1 MKFTMIRRIAA
12 LGLILVLAAGIP
24 IQASSA
30 STEKVTE
37 DAASTK
43 SLQEAQDEK
52 AQLEKALKEAQSTI
66 EDLRDSKGDIESK
79 VTELNQQLIDISAR
93 ITDLEN
99 QLTAKS
105 EDIQETKDELAGA
118 KEREAQQYADM
129 KVRIQ
134 FMYEN
139 GQTSYLEA
147 LLSSRNISEF
157 LNSADYIAQ
166 IQSYDRQK
174 LTEYQDTVE
183 SIVNLEAQLEQEYTD
198 LEALK
203 STVESNKATVAAMMR
218 QKESELADISGDIED
233 AQSDADYYAAEI
245 QAQEELIAAIKR
257 AEAEKAAAGVEEH
270 PYTGGA
276 FRWPCPSST
285 RVTSDYGTR
294 VSPMSGASSNH
305 KGIDIGASAG
315 ADIIAAA
322 DGTVTAASYSSAAG
336 NYVMIDHGGGL
347 YTVYM
352 HASSLLVSPG
362 QTVSAGDVIA
372 KVGSTGISTGS
383 HLHFRRLFKWKLRQP
398 VELPGRLMEKVH
410 VGIDRNS
417 LSLDREFL
425 HILLRI
431 AYRNEGNY
439 GRTKRKYAKRH
450 DRK

>member
-1 MKFTMIRRIAA
+1 MKFTMIRRITA
-12 LGLILVLAAGIP
+12 LVLILVLAAGIP

-37 DAASTK
+37 DDASTK

-66 EDLRDSKGDIESK
+66 EDLKDSKGDIESK

-383 HLHFRRLFKWKLRQP
+383 HLHFG
-398 VELPGRLMEKVH
+398 V
-410 VGIDRNS
+410 S
-417 LSLDREFL
+417 LNGSYVSPWSYL
-425 HILLRI
+425 
-431 AYRNEGNY
+431 G
-439 GRTKRKYAKRH
+439 G
-450 DRK
+450 

>member
-1 MKFTMIRRIAA
+1 MKFTMIRRITA

-294 VSPMSGASSNH
+294 VSPMSGASNH

-383 HLHFRRLFKWKLRQP
+383 HLHFG
-398 VELPGRLMEKVH
+398 V
-410 VGIDRNS
+410 S
-417 LSLDREFL
+417 LNGSYVSPWSYL
-425 HILLRI
+425 
-431 AYRNEGNY
+431 G
-439 GRTKRKYAKRH
+439 G
-450 DRK
+450 

>member
-1 MKFTMIRRIAA
+1 MIRRIIA

-37 DAASTK
+37 DDASTK

-66 EDLRDSKGDIESK
+66 EDLKDSKGDIESK

-383 HLHFRRLFKWKLRQP
+383 HLHFG
-398 VELPGRLMEKVH
+398 V
-410 VGIDRNS
+410 S
-417 LSLDREFL
+417 LNGSYVSPWSYL
-425 HILLRI
+425 
-431 AYRNEGNY
+431 G
-439 GRTKRKYAKRH
+439 G
-450 DRK
+450 

>member
-79 VTELNQQLIDISAR
+79 VTELNQQLIDISTR

-383 HLHFRRLFKWKLRQP
+383 HLHFG
-398 VELPGRLMEKVH
+398 V
-410 VGIDRNS
+410 S
-417 LSLDREFL
+417 LNGSYVSPWSYL
-425 HILLRI
+425 
-431 AYRNEGNY
+431 G
-439 GRTKRKYAKRH
+439 G
-450 DRK
+450 

>member
-1 MKFTMIRRIAA
+1 MKFTMIRRITA
-12 LGLILVLAAGIP
+12 LGLMLVLAAGIP

-66 EDLRDSKGDIESK
+66 EDLKDSKGDIESK

-383 HLHFRRLFKWKLRQP
+383 HLHFG
-398 VELPGRLMEKVH
+398 V
-410 VGIDRNS
+410 S
-417 LSLDREFL
+417 LNGSYVSPWSYL
-425 HILLRI
+425 
-431 AYRNEGNY
+431 G
-439 GRTKRKYAKRH
+439 G
-450 DRK
+450 

>member
-1 MKFTMIRRIAA
+1 MKFTMIRRITA

-52 AQLEKALKEAQSTI
+52 AQLEKALKEAQGTI
-66 EDLRDSKGDIESK
+66 EDLKDSKGDIESK

-315 ADIIAAA
+315 ADIIAEA

-383 HLHFRRLFKWKLRQP
+383 HLHFG
-398 VELPGRLMEKVH
+398 V
-410 VGIDRNS
+410 S
-417 LSLDREFL
+417 LNGSYVSPWSYL
-425 HILLRI
+425 
-431 AYRNEGNY
+431 G
-439 GRTKRKYAKRH
+439 G
-450 DRK
+450 

>member
-1 MKFTMIRRIAA
+1 MIRRITA

-37 DAASTK
+37 DDASTK

-66 EDLRDSKGDIESK
+66 EDLKDSKGDIESK

-352 HASSLLVSPG
+352 HASYLLVSPG

-383 HLHFRRLFKWKLRQP
+383 HLHFG
-398 VELPGRLMEKVH
+398 V
-410 VGIDRNS
+410 S
-417 LSLDREFL
+417 LNGSYVSPWSYL
-425 HILLRI
+425 
-431 AYRNEGNY
+431 G
-439 GRTKRKYAKRH
+439 G
-450 DRK
+450 

>member
-1 MKFTMIRRIAA
+1 MKFTMIRRITA
-12 LGLILVLAAGIP
+12 LGLVLVLAAGIP
-24 IQASSA
+24 IQASSVA
-30 STEKVTE
+30 TEKATE

-66 EDLRDSKGDIESK
+66 EDLKDSKGDIESK

-383 HLHFRRLFKWKLRQP
+383 HLHFG
-398 VELPGRLMEKVH
+398 V
-410 VGIDRNS
+410 S
-417 LSLDREFL
+417 LNGSYVSPWSYL
-425 HILLRI
+425 
-431 AYRNEGNY
+431 G
-439 GRTKRKYAKRH
+439 G
-450 DRK
+450 

>member
-1 MKFTMIRRIAA
+1 MIRRITA
-12 LGLILVLAAGIP
+12 LVLILVLAAGIS

-66 EDLRDSKGDIESK
+66 EDLKDSKGDIESK

-118 KEREAQQYADM
+118 KEREAQQYAEM

-183 SIVNLEAQLEQEYTD
+183 SSVNLEAQLEQEYTD
-198 LEALK
+198 REALK

-383 HLHFRRLFKWKLRQP
+383 HLHFG
-398 VELPGRLMEKVH
+398 V
-410 VGIDRNS
+410 S
-417 LSLDREFL
+417 LNGSYVSPWSYL
-425 HILLRI
+425 
-431 AYRNEGNY
+431 G
-439 GRTKRKYAKRH
+439 G
-450 DRK
+450 

>member
-1 MKFTMIRRIAA
+1 MIRRITA
-12 LGLILVLAAGIP
+12 LVLILVLAAGIS
-24 IQASSA
+24 IRASSA

-66 EDLRDSKGDIESK
+66 EDLKDSKGDIESK

-383 HLHFRRLFKWKLRQP
+383 HLHFG
-398 VELPGRLMEKVH
+398 V
-410 VGIDRNS
+410 S
-417 LSLDREFL
+417 LNGSYVSPWSYL
-425 HILLRI
+425 
-431 AYRNEGNY
+431 G
-439 GRTKRKYAKRH
+439 G
-450 DRK
+450 

>member
-1 MKFTMIRRIAA
+1 MKFTMIRRITA

-66 EDLRDSKGDIESK
+66 DDLRDSKGDIESK

-383 HLHFRRLFKWKLRQP
+383 HLHFG
-398 VELPGRLMEKVH
+398 V
-410 VGIDRNS
+410 S
-417 LSLDREFL
+417 LNGSYVSPWSYL
-425 HILLRI
+425 
-431 AYRNEGNY
+431 G
-439 GRTKRKYAKRH
+439 G
-450 DRK
+450 

>member
-1 MKFTMIRRIAA
+1 MKFTMIRRITA

-37 DAASTK
+37 DDASTK

-52 AQLEKALKEAQSTI
+52 AQLEKALKEAQGTI
-66 EDLRDSKGDIESK
+66 EDLKDSKGDIESK

-383 HLHFRRLFKWKLRQP
+383 HLHFG
-398 VELPGRLMEKVH
+398 V
-410 VGIDRNS
+410 S
-417 LSLDREFL
+417 LNGSYVSPWSYL
-425 HILLRI
+425 
-431 AYRNEGNY
+431 G
-439 GRTKRKYAKRH
+439 G
-450 DRK
+450 

>member
-1 MKFTMIRRIAA
+1 MKFTMIRRITA

-37 DAASTK
+37 DAAPTK

-66 EDLRDSKGDIESK
+66 EDLRASKGHIESK

-383 HLHFRRLFKWKLRQP
+383 HLHFG
-398 VELPGRLMEKVH
+398 V
-410 VGIDRNS
+410 S
-417 LSLDREFL
+417 LNGSYVSPWSYL
-425 HILLRI
+425 
-431 AYRNEGNY
+431 G
-439 GRTKRKYAKRH
+439 G
-450 DRK
+450 

>member
-1 MKFTMIRRIAA
+1 MIRRITA

-24 IQASSA
+24 IQTSSA

-383 HLHFRRLFKWKLRQP
+383 HLHFG
-398 VELPGRLMEKVH
+398 V
-410 VGIDRNS
+410 S
-417 LSLDREFL
+417 LNGSYVSPWSYL
-425 HILLRI
+425 
-431 AYRNEGNY
+431 G
-439 GRTKRKYAKRH
+439 G
-450 DRK
+450 

>member
-1 MKFTMIRRIAA
+1 MIRRITAP
-12 LGLILVLAAGIP
+12 GLILVLAAGIP

-52 AQLEKALKEAQSTI
+52 AQLEKALKEAQGTI
-66 EDLRDSKGDIESK
+66 EDLKDSKGDIESK
-79 VTELNQQLIDISAR
+79 VTELNQQLMDISAR

-383 HLHFRRLFKWKLRQP
+383 HLHFG
-398 VELPGRLMEKVH
+398 V
-410 VGIDRNS
+410 S
-417 LSLDREFL
+417 LNGSYVSPWSYL
-425 HILLRI
+425 
-431 AYRNEGNY
+431 G
-439 GRTKRKYAKRH
+439 G
-450 DRK
+450 

>member
-52 AQLEKALKEAQSTI
+52 AQLEKALKEAQCTI

-383 HLHFRRLFKWKLRQP
+383 HLHFG
-398 VELPGRLMEKVH
+398 V
-410 VGIDRNS
+410 S
-417 LSLDREFL
+417 LNGSYVSPWSYL
-425 HILLRI
+425 
-431 AYRNEGNY
+431 G
-439 GRTKRKYAKRH
+439 G
-450 DRK
+450 

>member
-1 MKFTMIRRIAA
+1 MKFTMIRRITA

-52 AQLEKALKEAQSTI
+52 AQLEKALKEAQGTI
-66 EDLRDSKGDIESK
+66 EDLKDSKGDIESK
-79 VTELNQQLIDISAR
+79 VTELNQQLMDISAR

-147 LLSSRNISEF
+147 LLSSRSISEF

-383 HLHFRRLFKWKLRQP
+383 HLHFG
-398 VELPGRLMEKVH
+398 V
-410 VGIDRNS
+410 S
-417 LSLDREFL
+417 LNGSYVSPWSYL
-425 HILLRI
+425 
-431 AYRNEGNY
+431 G
-439 GRTKRKYAKRH
+439 G
-450 DRK
+450 

>member
-1 MKFTMIRRIAA
+1 MKFTMIRRITA

-52 AQLEKALKEAQSTI
+52 AQLEKALKEAQGTI
-66 EDLRDSKGDIESK
+66 EDLKDSKGDIESK

-218 QKESELADISGDIED
+218 QKEAELADISGDIED

-383 HLHFRRLFKWKLRQP
+383 HLHFG
-398 VELPGRLMEKVH
+398 V
-410 VGIDRNS
+410 S
-417 LSLDREFL
+417 LNGSYVSPWSYL
-425 HILLRI
+425 
-431 AYRNEGNY
+431 G
-439 GRTKRKYAKRH
+439 G
-450 DRK
+450 

>member
-24 IQASSA
+24 IQASST

-383 HLHFRRLFKWKLRQP
+383 HLHFG
-398 VELPGRLMEKVH
+398 V
-410 VGIDRNS
+410 S
-417 LSLDREFL
+417 LNGSYVSPWSYL
-425 HILLRI
+425 
-431 AYRNEGNY
+431 G
-439 GRTKRKYAKRH
+439 G
-450 DRK
+450 

>member
-1 MKFTMIRRIAA
+1 MIRRITA
-12 LGLILVLAAGIP
+12 LVLILVLAAGIS

-183 SIVNLEAQLEQEYTD
+183 LIVNLEAQLEQEYTD

-383 HLHFRRLFKWKLRQP
+383 HLHFG
-398 VELPGRLMEKVH
+398 V
-410 VGIDRNS
+410 S
-417 LSLDREFL
+417 LNGSYVSPWSYL
-425 HILLRI
+425 
-431 AYRNEGNY
+431 G
-439 GRTKRKYAKRH
+439 G
-450 DRK
+450 

>member
-1 MKFTMIRRIAA
+1 MKFTMIRRITA
-12 LGLILVLAAGIP
+12 LVLILVLAAGIS

-383 HLHFRRLFKWKLRQP
+383 HLHFG
-398 VELPGRLMEKVH
+398 V
-410 VGIDRNS
+410 S
-417 LSLDREFL
+417 LNGSYVSPWSCL
-425 HILLRI
+425 
-431 AYRNEGNY
+431 G
-439 GRTKRKYAKRH
+439 G
-450 DRK
+450 

>member
-1 MKFTMIRRIAA
+1 M
-12 LGLILVLAAGIP
+12 LVLAAGIP

-37 DAASTK
+37 DDASTK

-66 EDLRDSKGDIESK
+66 EDLKDSKGDIESK

-105 EDIQETKDELAGA
+105 EDIQETKDELAEA

-383 HLHFRRLFKWKLRQP
+383 HLHFG
-398 VELPGRLMEKVH
+398 V
-410 VGIDRNS
+410 S
-417 LSLDREFL
+417 LNGSYVSPWSYL
-425 HILLRI
+425 
-431 AYRNEGNY
+431 G
-439 GRTKRKYAKRH
+439 G
-450 DRK
+450 

>member
-1 MKFTMIRRIAA
+1 MIRRITA
-12 LGLILVLAAGIP
+12 LVLILVLAAGIS

-66 EDLRDSKGDIESK
+66 EDLKDSKGDIESK

-383 HLHFRRLFKWKLRQP
+383 HLLRRLFKWKLRQP

-410 VGIDRNS
+410 VGIGP
-417 LSLDREFL
+417 E
-425 HILLRI
+425 IPCPWT
-431 AYRNEGNY
+431 GNFY
-439 GRTKRKYAKRH
+439 ISYYV
-450 DRK
+450 

>member
-1 MKFTMIRRIAA
+1 MAKKV
-12 LGLILVLAAGIP
+12 LV
-24 IQASSA
+24 
-30 STEKVTE
+30 V
-37 DAASTK
+37 D
-43 SLQEAQDEK
+43 DEK
-52 AQLEKALKEAQSTI
+52 LIVKGIRFSLEQDGMEVDYAYDGESALEAAH
-66 EDLRDSKGDIESK
+66 EKKYDIILLDVMLPKMSGFE
-79 VTELNQQLIDISAR
+79 VCQQIREFSDMPVVM
-93 ITDLEN
+93 
-99 QLTAKS
+99 LTAKS
-105 EDIQETKDELAGA
+105 EDIQEAKDELAGA

-383 HLHFRRLFKWKLRQP
+383 HLHFG
-398 VELPGRLMEKVH
+398 V
-410 VGIDRNS
+410 S
-417 LSLDREFL
+417 LNGSYVSPWSYL
-425 HILLRI
+425 
-431 AYRNEGNY
+431 G
-439 GRTKRKYAKRH
+439 G
-450 DRK
+450 

>member
-1 MKFTMIRRIAA
+1 MKFTMIRRITA
-12 LGLILVLAAGIP
+12 LGLVLVLAAGIP

-30 STEKVTE
+30 ATEKATE

-52 AQLEKALKEAQSTI
+52 AQMEKALKEAQSTI
-66 EDLRDSKGDIESK
+66 EDLKDSKGDIESK

-183 SIVNLEAQLEQEYTD
+183 SIVNLEVQLEQEYTD

-383 HLHFRRLFKWKLRQP
+383 HLHFG
-398 VELPGRLMEKVH
+398 V
-410 VGIDRNS
+410 S
-417 LSLDREFL
+417 LNGSYVSPWSYL
-425 HILLRI
+425 
-431 AYRNEGNY
+431 G
-439 GRTKRKYAKRH
+439 G
-450 DRK
+450 

>member
-1 MKFTMIRRIAA
+1 MKFTMIRRITA

-52 AQLEKALKEAQSTI
+52 AQLEKALKEAQGTI

-79 VTELNQQLIDISAR
+79 VTELNQQLMDISAR

-285 RVTSDYGTR
+285 RVTSNYGTR

-383 HLHFRRLFKWKLRQP
+383 HLHFG
-398 VELPGRLMEKVH
+398 V
-410 VGIDRNS
+410 S
-417 LSLDREFL
+417 LNGSYVSPWSYL
-425 HILLRI
+425 
-431 AYRNEGNY
+431 G
-439 GRTKRKYAKRH
+439 G
-450 DRK
+450 

>member
-1 MKFTMIRRIAA
+1 MKFTMIRRITA
-12 LGLILVLAAGIP
+12 LVLILVLAAGIP

-218 QKESELADISGDIED
+218 QKESELADISGDIEV

-383 HLHFRRLFKWKLRQP
+383 HLHFG
-398 VELPGRLMEKVH
+398 V
-410 VGIDRNS
+410 S
-417 LSLDREFL
+417 LNGSYVSPWSYL
-425 HILLRI
+425 
-431 AYRNEGNY
+431 G
-439 GRTKRKYAKRH
+439 G
-450 DRK
+450 

>member
-1 MKFTMIRRIAA
+1 MKFTMIRRITA

-52 AQLEKALKEAQSTI
+52 AQLEKALKEAQGTI
-66 EDLRDSKGDIESK
+66 EDLKDSKGDIESK
-79 VTELNQQLIDISAR
+79 VTELNQQLMDISAR

-139 GQTSYLEA
+139 RQTSYLEA

-383 HLHFRRLFKWKLRQP
+383 HLHFG
-398 VELPGRLMEKVH
+398 V
-410 VGIDRNS
+410 S
-417 LSLDREFL
+417 LNGSYVSPWSYL
-425 HILLRI
+425 
-431 AYRNEGNY
+431 G
-439 GRTKRKYAKRH
+439 G
-450 DRK
+450 

>member
-1 MKFTMIRRIAA
+1 MIRRIAA
-12 LGLILVLAAGIP
+12 LVLILVLAAGIS

-66 EDLRDSKGDIESK
+66 EDSKGDIESK

-118 KEREAQQYADM
+118 QEREAQQYADM

-383 HLHFRRLFKWKLRQP
+383 HLHFG
-398 VELPGRLMEKVH
+398 V
-410 VGIDRNS
+410 S
-417 LSLDREFL
+417 LNGSYVSPWSYL
-425 HILLRI
+425 
-431 AYRNEGNY
+431 G
-439 GRTKRKYAKRH
+439 G
-450 DRK
+450 

>member
-1 MKFTMIRRIAA
+1 MIRRITA

-37 DAASTK
+37 DAAPTK

-183 SIVNLEAQLEQEYTD
+183 SIVNLEAQLEHEYTD

-383 HLHFRRLFKWKLRQP
+383 HLHFG
-398 VELPGRLMEKVH
+398 V
-410 VGIDRNS
+410 S
-417 LSLDREFL
+417 LNGSYVSPWSYL
-425 HILLRI
+425 
-431 AYRNEGNY
+431 G
-439 GRTKRKYAKRH
+439 G
-450 DRK
+450 